1 MNTHPTKIIL
11 QGPAANEHTAALIA
25 AQVGADKPTMIAS
38 TAWRADLPSALSEQ
52 STTLIQKL
60 SQEAKIDYA
69 LLPADLQLH
78 DFKLLVMD
86 MDSTL
91 ITIECIDEIAD
102 MQGLKSEVAAIT
114 DAAMRGEL
122 DFAESLQRRVALL
135 KGLDESAL
143 ARVFEQRLE
152 LTLGAHSM
160 LHAMKQ
166 AGLRT
171 VLVSGG
177 FTYFTERLE
186 HELELD
192 VSHANR
198 LEVIDGKLTGRVL
211 GNIVDA
217 QAKKSTVIEQCAELG
232 VPSSAAIVIGDG
244 ANDLAMM
251 SVAGLSI
258 AFRAKPVVQA
268 KAHVALNYSGLDGVV
283 SLFL

>member
-1 MNTHPTKIIL
+1 MNTHPTKLIL
-11 QGPAANEHTAALIA
+11 QGPDANEHTAALIA

-114 DAAMRGEL
+114 DSAMRGEL
-122 DFAESLQRRVALL
+122 DFSESLQRRVALL

-217 QAKKSTVIEQCAELG
+217 QAKKSTVIEQSAELG
-232 VPSSAAIVIGDG
+232 VPTSAAIVIGDG

>member
-60 SQEAKIDYA
+60 SREAKIDYA

-122 DFAESLQRRVALL
+122 DFSESLQRRVALL

-186 HELELD
+186 HELE
-192 VSHANR
+192 
-198 LEVIDGKLTGRVL
+198 
-211 GNIVDA
+211 
-217 QAKKSTVIEQCAELG
+217 
-232 VPSSAAIVIGDG
+232 
-244 ANDLAMM
+244 
-251 SVAGLSI
+251 
-258 AFRAKPVVQA
+258 
-268 KAHVALNYSGLDGVV
+268 
-283 SLFL
+283 

>member
-1 MNTHPTKIIL
+1 MNTHPTKLIL
-11 QGPAANEHTAALIA
+11 QGPNADEHTAALIA
-25 AQVGADKPTMIAS
+25 AQVGAENPTMIAS
-38 TAWRADLPSALSEQ
+38 TAWRADLPSAISEQ

-114 DAAMRGEL
+114 EAAMRGEL

-152 LTLGAHSM
+152 LNLGAHSM

-198 LEVIDGKLTGRVL
+198 LEVIEGKLTGRVL

-217 QAKKSTVIEQCAELG
+217 QAKKSTVIEQSAELG
-232 VPSSAAIVIGDG
+232 VPASAAIVIGDG

-268 KAHVALNYSGLDGVV
+268 QAKVALNYSGLDGVLN
-283 SLFL
+283 LFH